1 MALQRFSYLI
11 PKSLKEA
18 CIMLAEHE
26 DKARILAGGTDLL
39 IKMKHRIVQPEYII
53 GISNI
58 PHTDYIHVNHLP
70 RCAGTLESD
79 ASNRVAGT
87 AGQQLAIG
95 ANTKIATVGQHPEIQ
110 RYFPA
115 LAYAASV
122 TATVQIRNMG
132 TVVGNICNASPSADT
147 ATSLLVYDARVVI
160 MNPAGERIL
169 PLGEFFRGP
178 GITALES
185 GEIVKELILP
195 LTPARS
201 GSSYQKLSA
210 RSKVDIAAVC
220 VSAFLLVDETDTVT
234 QARIAIGAVAPVPK
248 RIGRAEKSLEG
259 NVLTEALIK
268 RAAQICMD
276 EAAPITDAR
285 ATAMYRKKMVDVL
298 TQRALSKSMEQ
309 IRKL

>member
-1 MALQRFSYLI
+1 MALPRFSYLI

-39 IKMKHRIVQPEYII
+39 IKMKHRIMQPEYII

-58 PHTDYIHVNHLP
+58 PHTDYIHVNNH
-70 RCAGTLESD
+70 
-79 ASNRVAGT
+79 
-87 AGQQLAIG
+87 QLAIG
-95 ANTKIATVGQHPEIQ
+95 ANTKIAAVGQHPEIQ

-147 ATSLLVYDARVVI
+147 ATSLLVYDALVVI

-178 GITALES
+178 GLTALES
-185 GEIVKELILP
+185 GEIVKELVLP

-210 RSKVDIAAVC
+210 RSKVDIAAVG
-220 VSAFLLVDETDTVT
+220 VSAFLQADETDTVT
-234 QARIAIGAVAPVPK
+234 QARIAIGSVAPVPK
-248 RIGRAEKSLEG
+248 RVPHAEKILEG
-259 NVLTEALIK
+259 KKFTQELVEQ
-268 RAAQICMD
+268 AAQICMD

-285 ATAMYRKKMVDVL
+285 ATALYREKMVDVL
-298 TQRALSKSMEQ
+298 TQRALGQSFEQ